1 MILVIGGAYQG
12 KLRLVLSWLGYA
24 GADAGTDGTRLIWA
38 DGSRDGFEEIGRRPV
53 ICGVQK
59 YLARCQ
65 AGEADADEWL
75 ERLLE
80 ADPAYVIMDEI
91 GSGVVPIE
99 PEQRELR
106 ELTGLAGQR
115 LAKKAEAVYRVVCGR
130 AVRIK

>member
-12 KLRLVLSWLGYA
+12 KLELVLSWLGYSGLEA
-24 GADAGTDGTRLIWA
+24 GPDGAREIWA
-38 DGSRDGFEEIGRRPV
+38 DGSRDSFEEIGRRPV
-53 ICGVQK
+53 IGGVQC

-75 ERLLE
+75 ERLVE
-80 ADPAYVIMDEI
+80 ASPAYVIMDEI

-106 ELTGLAGQR
+106 ELVGHAGQR
-115 LAKKAEAVYRVVCGR
+115 LAKEAEAVYRVVCGQ